1 MNTIGKS
8 ELLIIIF
15 LKRNSE
21 QYWDMKIK
29 SVSES
34 YILISLIN
42 HNEFVAKI
50 NVKNRSEPSI
60 KIYAGWYQRVR
71 NFYENGQPKRVRN
84 VYKYERK

>member
-34 YILISLIN
+34 YIFDN
-42 HNEFVAKI
+42 K
-50 NVKNRSEPSI
+50 
-60 KIYAGWYQRVR
+60 
-71 NFYENGQPKRVRN
+71 
-84 VYKYERK
+84 

>member
-1 MNTIGKS
+1 MLPTHWRKSKIELLLLISTIGKN

-34 YILISLIN
+34 YIFDN
-42 HNEFVAKI
+42 
-50 NVKNRSEPSI
+50 
-60 KIYAGWYQRVR
+60 Q
-71 NFYENGQPKRVRN
+71 
-84 VYKYERK
+84 

>member
-34 YILISLIN
+34 DILISN
-42 HNEFVAKI
+42 NK
-50 NVKNRSEPSI
+50 SE
-60 KIYAGWYQRVR
+60 RV
-71 NFYENGQPKRVRN
+71 YCKD
-84 VYKYERK
+84 

>member
-1 MNTIGKS
+1 MINTIGKS

-34 YILISLIN
+34 DILISTINQNELI
-42 HNEFVAKI
+42 AKI

-60 KIYAGWYQRVR
+60 KIDAGWYQRV
-71 NFYENGQPKRVRN
+71 GISD
-84 VYKYERK
+84 

>member
-1 MNTIGKS
+1 MLCPAWNIIQINELLLLMNTIGKS

-34 YILISLIN
+34 DILIIN
-42 HNEFVAKI
+42 NK
-50 NVKNRSEPSI
+50 SE
-60 KIYAGWYQRVR
+60 RVL
-71 NFYENGQPKRVRN
+71 
-84 VYKYERK
+84 